1 MEAHVE
7 LFVLKQLYRNLL
19 IVVVVWLWRFTN
31 QVFFFFPL
39 TKGMLIDGFYQKINN
54 NKNKNKNK
62 NNNIII
68 IDG

>member
-31 QVFFFFPL
+31 QVFFFPL

-54 NKNKNKNK
+54 NKNKNKN
-62 NNNIII
+62 NNIII